1 MHYGTI
7 GAATLP
13 PLNIPARQTSA
24 SAGGRLAQLWQRST
38 GCFARFRAALP
49 LSARDQHL
57 LRDIGLTRGDAA
69 RVIEARHVARVS
81 AGWGWDM
88 GH

>member
-1 MHYGTI
+1 MQYDTT

-13 PLNIPARQTSA
+13 PLHIPTRATSA
-24 SAGGRLAQLWQRST
+24 SAGGWLAQLWQRST
-38 GCFARFRAALP
+38 GCFARFRAAHQ
-49 LSARDQHL
+49 LSARDEHL

-69 RVIEARHVARVS
+69 RAIESRHVSRVS

>member
-1 MHYGTI
+1 MQYGNT

-13 PLNIPARQTSA
+13 PLHIPARETSA
-24 SAGGRLAQLWQRST
+24 SAGGRLAQLWQRSIE
-38 GCFARFRAALP
+38 CVARFRAGYP
-49 LSARDQHL
+49 LQARDEHL

-69 RVIEARHVARVS
+69 RAIESRHVSRVS
-81 AGWGWDM
+81 AGFGWDM